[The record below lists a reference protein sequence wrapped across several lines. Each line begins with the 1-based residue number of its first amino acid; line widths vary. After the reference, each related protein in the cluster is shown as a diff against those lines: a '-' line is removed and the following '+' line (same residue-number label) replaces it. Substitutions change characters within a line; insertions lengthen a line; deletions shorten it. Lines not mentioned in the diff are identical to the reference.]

1 MSGEPFPKSR
11 QLPTTRKKYRRIVAS
26 RKQWEAIREARL
38 GPCLLCAW
46 LGVQQMLPSTLHHVV
61 PRDRFGDDVAE
72 NLVSL
77 CGDGTT
83 GCHGRIEARDDIA
96 CRAFAEMLPH
106 SAEDSYAYATTKMGD
121 DAFLRLCR
129 VSFGAAA

>member
-1 MSGEPFPKSR
+1 MSGQPYPKSA
-11 QLPTTRKKYRRIVAS
+11 QVPVNRKKYRRVVAS
-26 RKQWEAIREARL
+26 RKQWEALRAERL

-46 LGVQQMLPSTLHHVV
+46 LGGPQAFPSSLHHVV

-72 NLVSL
+72 NLVPL

-83 GCHGRIEARDDIA
+83 GHHGLIEAGDGDV

-106 SAEDSYAYATTKMGD
+106 FAEDSYAYATQKMGD
-121 DAFLRLCR
+121 DGFLRLYR
-129 VSFGAAA
+129 VRFEAA